1 MSINH
6 DRIRQALPVES
17 GTGRKSLIRARPDV
31 AEVVVDCV
39 LRRRQFIDIAKR
51 LGVNLATLERFRKKF
66 ITPEVEKIVLVEAN
80 KMDATALDAE
90 VNEAQS
96 DLENGILGIV
106 QEQKRLYRKLNQMA
120 NDGDEQFRD
129 TLAPMMQLLR
139 DQTKSYE
146 AALKVFTNLR
156 DKTTVVLPLSE
167 HPEIA
172 KLMDALW
179 VVFKL
184 HPAAFDEFQQVCRQ
198 KRIPLDVSA

>member
-1 MSINH
+1 MNH

-17 GTGRKSLIRARPDV
+17 GKGRKSLLRARPDV
-31 AEVVVDCV
+31 SEIVADCV
-39 LRRRQFIDIAKR
+39 LRRRQFVDIAKR
-51 LGVNLATLERFRKKF
+51 LGVNLVTLERFRKKF
-66 ITPEVEKIVLVEAN
+66 ITPEVERIVLVEAN
-80 KMDATALDAE
+80 QMDANQLDAE
-90 VNEAQS
+90 VNEAQG

-106 QEQKRLYRKLNQMA
+106 QEQKRLYAKLNRMA
-120 NDGDEQFRD
+120 DDSDEEFRD
-129 TLAPMMQLLR
+129 ALSPMMQLLR

-156 DKTTVVLPLSE
+156 DKQTIILPLSE

-184 HPAAFDEFQQVCRQ
+184 HPAAFKEFQQVAAQ
-198 KRIPLDVSA
+198 KKVPLDVSA

>member
-1 MSINH
+1 MNH

-17 GTGRKSLIRARPDV
+17 GKGRKSLLRARPDV
-31 AEVVVDCV
+31 STIVSDCV
-39 LRRRQFIDIAKR
+39 LRRRPFTEIAKR
-51 LGVNLATLERFRKKF
+51 LGVNLVTLERFRKNF

-80 KMDATALDAE
+80 QMDADELDAE
-90 VNEAQS
+90 VNEAQG

-106 QEQKRLYRKLNQMA
+106 QEQKRLYAKLNRMA
-120 NDGDEQFRD
+120 DDSDEDFRD
-129 TLAPMMQLLR
+129 ALSPMMQLLR

-156 DKTTVVLPLSE
+156 DKQTIVLPLSE

-184 HPAAFDEFQQVCRQ
+184 HPAAFDEFQDVCAQ
-198 KRIPLDVSA
+198 KKIPLDVSA